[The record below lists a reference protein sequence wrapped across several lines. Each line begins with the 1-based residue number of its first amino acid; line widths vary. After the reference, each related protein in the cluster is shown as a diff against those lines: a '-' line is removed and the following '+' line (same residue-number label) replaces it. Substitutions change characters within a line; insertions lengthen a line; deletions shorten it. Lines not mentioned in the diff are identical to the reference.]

1 MWSRFT
7 VKIVVEKSCFIIAE
21 VDDNNTTIYLF
32 IDVKLLWNKVQ
43 YKWIWLNIQDYLEI
57 IKFVI

>member
-7 VKIVVEKSCFIIAE
+7 VKIVVEKSCFIIDE
-21 VDDNNTTIYLF
+21 VYDINTTIYLF
-32 IDVKLLWNKVQ
+32 TDVMLLWNKVQ
-43 YKWIWLNIQDYLEI
+43 YKWIWLNVQDFLEM